1 MISDSPSSGSPS
13 IVDPSKLGPR
23 ELWTTEIAYA
33 EQELKKFHER
43 ARTVVR
49 RFVDERDALD
59 APMKWFNLFYAN
71 TKIMKAALYSQ
82 LPKPEV
88 KRKFIDYNDQL
99 ARVAANMLQRAIQ
112 PDGDDPRDLFDPTM
126 RHVSLDRLV
135 SGLGQAWC
143 RLETD
148 TEDAELILEGLNQS
162 VGEGLEGAN
171 DHHNSPLFSGF
182 KTGPAP
188 DEGQPAQGM
197 VPGVPVAPGMDPAA
211 AGGVGGPPG
220 GPGMPD
226 PAMAGAPGAGPQ
238 SPAAPAQAQT
248 ILKYK
253 RITDQRVAIDYVYW
267 EDFLWSPCRVWE
279 ERRWVGRR
287 VYMDRPQLIKRFGE
301 EKGKKVPLN
310 HRPSNMNLNTYPG
323 GVVPVNQAVQ
333 MACVYEIWDRIHRKV
348 IWLSKDMPEVLDEK
362 DDFLNLVGFEPCPRP
377 LLANIST
384 SNTVPRPD
392 YYLVQDQ
399 YNELDQ
405 VNNRISML
413 VKACKVVGVYD
424 QAATGIQRM
433 LLEGTDNTLIPV
445 DNWAMFAEKG
455 GVKGQVDWLPLEQ
468 VVNALQRLYEAREGI
483 KAQIYE
489 LTGIADIVRGASKA
503 SETLGAQEIK
513 AKFASVR
520 IKDTQ
525 DEVARFAAE
534 LLRIKA
540 EIMVKHFDPELLIR
554 KSNIMRTD
562 DADLALE
569 ATELLQ
575 SEEGFEWR
583 ITVTA
588 DQLAQTDYAMEKA
601 DRIELLTSVSGY
613 LQTAAEMIQGMPQS
627 GPLLV
632 GLLKWT
638 VAGFKG
644 AREIEGMLDKALD
657 ELIKAPPEEQPDP
670 EAERAKAE
678 MEMAQQ
684 EHQLRMQELQAKI
697 AAKQQETQLKIQA
710 KIKEMELADA
720 QGRQEI
726 QMEIQRMHME
736 LMQSQ
741 QEHQFKMMQMRE
753 EHDMKRQQMQIDG
766 AMKAQQ
772 TREQGLIKTRQAQE
786 SGQVKI
792 QQMRAEAKARPKP
805 KGVSK

>member
-1 MISDSPSSGSPS
+1 M
-13 IVDPSKLGPR
+13 
-23 ELWTTEIAYA
+23 
-33 EQELKKFHER
+33 
-43 ARTVVR
+43 
-49 RFVDERDALD
+49 
-59 APMKWFNLFYAN
+59 
-71 TKIMKAALYSQ
+71 
-82 LPKPEV
+82 
-88 KRKFIDYNDQL
+88 
-99 ARVAANMLQRAIQ
+99 
-112 PDGDDPRDLFDPTM
+112 
-126 RHVSLDRLV
+126 
-135 SGLGQAWC
+135 
-143 RLETD
+143 
-148 TEDAELILEGLNQS
+148 
-162 VGEGLEGAN
+162 
-171 DHHNSPLFSGF
+171 
-182 KTGPAP
+182 
-188 DEGQPAQGM
+188 
-197 VPGVPVAPGMDPAA
+197 
-211 AGGVGGPPG
+211 
-220 GPGMPD
+220 
-226 PAMAGAPGAGPQ
+226 
-238 SPAAPAQAQT
+238 
-248 ILKYK
+248 
-253 RITDQRVAIDYVYW
+253 YW

-279 ERRWVGRR
+279 ERRWVGRK
-287 VYMDRPQLIKRFGE
+287 VYMDRDQLVKRFGE

-310 HRPSNMNLNTYPG
+310 HRPQNMNLNTYPG
-323 GVVPVNQAVQ
+323 GVVPVNQAIQ

-424 QAATGIQRM
+424 QSSNGIQRM

-534 LLRIKA
+534 LLRLKA

-583 ITVTA
+583 ILVTA
-588 DQLAQTDYAMEKA
+588 DQLAQTDYAMEKQ

-613 LQTAAEMIQGMPQS
+613 LETAGQMIQGMPQS

-632 GLLKWT
+632 GLLKWC

-644 AREIEGMLDKALD
+644 ARDIEGMLDKALD
-657 ELIKAPPEEQPDP
+657 ELIKSPPEEQPDP
-670 EAERAKAE
+670 EAEKAKAE

-697 AAKQQETQLKIQA
+697 AAKQQETQLKVQA
-710 KIKEMELADA
+710 KLKEMELADA

-726 QMEIQRMHME
+726 QMEIQRMNME

-753 EHDMKRQQMQIDG
+753 EFDMKRQQTVLDG
-766 AMKAQQ
+766 AIKARQQ
-772 TREQGLIKTRQAQE
+772 REQGLIKTRQAQE
-786 SGQVKI
+786 SGAVKI

-805 KGVSK
+805 AAGRSK